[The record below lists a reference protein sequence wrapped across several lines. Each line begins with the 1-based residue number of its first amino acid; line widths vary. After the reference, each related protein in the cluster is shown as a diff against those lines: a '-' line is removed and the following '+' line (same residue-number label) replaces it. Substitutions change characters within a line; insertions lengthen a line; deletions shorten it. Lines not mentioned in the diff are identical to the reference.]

1 MQEFEDYQEENEIA
15 EIQKEF
21 EMKEKLIELK
31 LNLARENYYMIMDNG
46 IDVASMLE
54 SGINIDPVRET
65 IVQML
70 EIFEEIEEY
79 EKCAKLKEYIQQI
92 DEYIL

>member
-1 MQEFEDYQEENEIA
+1 MQDFEDYQENNEIL

-46 IDVASMLE
+46 MDIESMKHTGIDLS
-54 SGINIDPVRET
+54 PVKET
-65 IVQML
+65 LSQML
-70 EIFEEIEEY
+70 DIFEEIEEY

-92 DEYIL
+92 EEYIL

>member
-1 MQEFEDYQEENEIA
+1 MQDFEDYQENDEIL

-46 IDVASMLE
+46 MDIESMKRTGIDLS
-54 SGINIDPVRET
+54 PVKET
-65 IVQML
+65 LSQML
-70 EIFEEIEEY
+70 DIFEEIEEY

-92 DEYIL
+92 EEYIL

>member
-1 MQEFEDYQEENEIA
+1 MQDFEDYQENDEIL

-46 IDVASMLE
+46 IDIESMKRTGVDI
-54 SGINIDPVRET
+54 SPVQET
-65 IVQML
+65 LSQML
-70 EIFEEIEEY
+70 DIFEEIEEY

-92 DEYIL
+92 EEYII

>member
-1 MQEFEDYQEENEIA
+1 MQDFEDYQENDEIL

-46 IDVASMLE
+46 MDIESMKRTGIDLS
-54 SGINIDPVRET
+54 PVQET
-65 IVQML
+65 LSQML
-70 EIFEEIEEY
+70 DIFEEIEEY

-92 DEYIL
+92 EEYII

>member
-1 MQEFEDYQEENEIA
+1 MQDFEDYQENNEIL

-46 IDVASMLE
+46 MDIESMKRTGIDLS
-54 SGINIDPVRET
+54 PVKET
-65 IVQML
+65 LSQML
-70 EIFEEIEEY
+70 DIFEEIEEY

-92 DEYIL
+92 EEYIL